1 MQFTSFTFAVFF
13 PVVVLI
19 FYILPKKARQ
29 IWLLLASYYFYMGWN
44 PKYALLILMSTVITY
59 LCGLGI
65 DMFSAEKKRVRQA
78 VLLAGILSNL
88 GILVFFKYFY
98 FLHDSVAAVVS
109 LFGIHMKAS
118 SLDIVL
124 PVGISFYTFQAL
136 GYVIDVYR
144 QQVKAEKNFIR
155 YALFVSFFPQLVAGP
170 IERSGHLLSQPAN
183 KKSRLK

>member
-29 IWLLLASYYFYMGWN
+29 IWLLLASYCFYMGWN
-44 PKYALLILMSTVITY
+44 PKYALLILTSTVITY

-65 DMFSAEKKRVRQA
+65 DMFSAEKKRVRKA

-109 LFGIHMKAS
+109 IFGIHMKAS
-118 SLDIVL
+118 KLQFFKIGCHLQKMTNLILWFGLLEQSTRCINLIN
-124 PVGISFYTFQAL
+124 IRRHTNFQ
-136 GYVIDVYR
+136 
-144 QQVKAEKNFIR
+144 
-155 YALFVSFFPQLVAGP
+155 
-170 IERSGHLLSQPAN
+170 
-183 KKSRLK
+183 

>member
-13 PVVVLI
+13 PAVVLI

-44 PKYALLILMSTVITY
+44 PKYALLILTSTVITY
-59 LCGLGI
+59 LCGQGI
-65 DMFSAEKKRVRQA
+65 DMFSAEKKRGRKA

-124 PVGISFYTFQAL
+124 PVGISFYISLMYIGSRSRQRRISYAMHCSCLSFHSWLQDQSKEV
-136 GYVIDVYR
+136 VIFYHR
-144 QQVKAEKNFIR
+144 
-155 YALFVSFFPQLVAGP
+155 
-170 IERSGHLLSQPAN
+170 
-183 KKSRLK
+183 

>member
-13 PVVVLI
+13 PAVVLI
-19 FYILPKKARQ
+19 FYILPKRARQ
-29 IWLLLASYYFYMGWN
+29 VWLLLASYYFYMGWN

-98 FLHDSVAAVVS
+98 FL
-109 LFGIHMKAS
+109 
-118 SLDIVL
+118 
-124 PVGISFYTFQAL
+124 
-136 GYVIDVYR
+136 
-144 QQVKAEKNFIR
+144 
-155 YALFVSFFPQLVAGP
+155 
-170 IERSGHLLSQPAN
+170 
-183 KKSRLK
+183 